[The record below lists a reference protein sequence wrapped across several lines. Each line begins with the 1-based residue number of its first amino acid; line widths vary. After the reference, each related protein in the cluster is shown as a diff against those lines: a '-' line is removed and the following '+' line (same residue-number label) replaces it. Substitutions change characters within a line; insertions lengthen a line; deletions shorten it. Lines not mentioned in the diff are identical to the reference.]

1 MKCTNCGT
9 LIPEDKLYCEK
20 CGEEVTIVPLF
31 EPEVEIRLDE
41 SIHTISNELA
51 DDPDFNKSVTKK
63 RKRHYLTLV
72 LILVFLSLIAG
83 GIGLKYLFDSPE
95 YHINKGNRY
104 LYAEDYKEAIKCYE
118 KALSKI
124 PENEV
129 DIYLYLIKCYENL
142 GYDGKYEEYLQLIID
157 NTHTNEVQLF
167 TAYSKLID
175 LYREGK
181 GYQKINK
188 LLKSCTNDK
197 IVNHFKEYLVSAP
210 AFSHEDGTYRE
221 IIPLKMVSPDGD
233 SIYFTTDGTIPTL
246 DSEIYK
252 EPIFLEDGAYHF
264 TAVCID
270 EHGVYS
276 DVVEKTY
283 EVNFANK

>member
-1 MKCTNCGT
+1 MKCTKCGT
-9 LIPEDKLYCEK
+9 LIPDDKLYCEK
-20 CGEEVTIVPLF
+20 CGEEINIVPLF
-31 EPEVEIRLDE
+31 EPEVEIQIDE
-41 SIHTISNELA
+41 SIHKISNELL
-51 DDPDFNKSVTKK
+51 DNPDFNENIK
-63 RKRHYLTLV
+63 RKKKKHYLTVVLVLV
-72 LILVFLSLIAG
+72 LISMIAG
-83 GIGLKYLFDSPE
+83 VIGLKYLFDSPE

-104 LYAEDYKEAIKCYE
+104 LFTEDYKNAIKCYE
-118 KALSKI
+118 KALNKN
-124 PENEV
+124 PENEIDV
-129 DIYLYLIKCYENL
+129 YLYLIKCYENL
-142 GYDGKYEEYLQLIID
+142 GYDGKYEEYLQLIIESE
-157 NTHTNEVQLF
+157 HTNEVQLI

-197 IVNHFKEYLVSAP
+197 IVNRFREYMVSAP
-210 AFSHEDGTYRE
+210 AFSHEEGIYQE

-233 SIYFTTDGTIPTL
+233 GIYFTTDGTIPTL

-252 EPIFLEDGAYHF
+252 EPIFLEDGTYHF

-270 EHGVYS
+270 MNGVYS
-276 DVVEKTY
+276 DVIVKTY